1 MIQDGAARPRS
12 GSGAWLGLF
21 LTLSL
26 AVVAVIAT
34 LSLLPQPLLQKP
46 EIDLSAPQMIAP
58 AAPTPM
64 R

>member
-12 GSGAWLGLF
+12 GPRPWLGLYM
-21 LTLSL
+21 TLVL
-26 AVVAVIAT
+26 AVIGVIAA
-34 LSLLPQPLLQKP
+34 LSLLPQPLLVKP
-46 EIDLSAPQMIAP
+46 EIDLSAPQILAP